1 MTRGKSDRD
10 PGLPIKLGP
19 CSNAEYDPVP
29 LSSGLREFERRARE
43 LCESTAR
50 RLGMSRRQFLR
61 SACGAA
67 TTLLVL
73 DACSREE
80 AKDAGRSPG
89 GSFEIP
95 TTATTEPE
103 AAAEAVGGEE
113 FVFDVQ
119 SHLLEYDLNR
129 AMEGANFW
137 RAFPQQSC
145 GEDDPRLCFS
155 MDHYMQSVFLES
167 DTSMAV
173 LSALPIIPEG
183 SPLSPEVM
191 LETRRLA
198 LALCEDQRILL
209 QSLATP
215 NIGSIDGALATMEL
229 AAAEHEI
236 AAWKCYTHFAPGS
249 RPWRLDDG
257 DPSLPQV
264 AEPFLAKAEELGIT
278 IVCTHKGL
286 GGEPFSS
293 PVDIGPAA
301 ARHRGINFV
310 AYHSGY
316 QAQQREGPYDET
328 QDHGVNRLITSM
340 RRAGVAPNANAF
352 AELGSTWWLVM
363 RDPDQA
369 AHLLGKL
376 LLHVG
381 EDNVLWGTD
390 SIWYGSPQDQIQA
403 FRAFQI
409 SEEYQETFG
418 YPALTDQIKAK
429 VLGVNAARLY
439 GVDPAAT
446 ACEFTRGELE
456 RIRQELPGDQ
466 QTLGPRNLS
475 EVRQVNAFHRGWP

>member
-1 MTRGKSDRD
+1 MAHDDDD

-19 CSNAEYDPVP
+19 CSNGEYDPVP
-29 LSSGLREFERRARE
+29 LTPALREFVRRARE
-43 LCESTAR
+43 LCDATAR

-67 TTLLVL
+67 TSLLVL
-73 DACSREE
+73 DACSRDE
-80 AKDAGRSPG
+80 ASDAGRSPG
-89 GSFEIP
+89 GSFDVP

-103 AAAEAVGGEE
+103 AAAEIVGGEE

-137 RAFPQQSC
+137 RAFPQQDC
-145 GEDDPRLCFS
+145 GENDPRLCFS

-173 LSALPIIPEG
+173 LSALPIVPEG

-191 LETRRLA
+191 LETKDLTV
-198 LALCEDQRILL
+198 ALCQDERILL
-209 QSLATP
+209 HSLATP
-215 NIGSIDGALATMEL
+215 NVGSIDGALAAMEV
-229 AAAEHEI
+229 AAAEHDV
-236 AAWKCYTHFAPGS
+236 AAWKCYTHFAPGA

-264 AEPFLAKAEELGIT
+264 AEPFLAKAADLGIT

-293 PVDIGPAA
+293 PADIGPAA
-301 ARHRGINFV
+301 ARHPEISFV

-316 QAQQREGPYDET
+316 QAQRREGPYDEA
-328 QDHGVNRLITSM
+328 QDHGINRLVTSM
-340 RRAGVAPNANAF
+340 RRAGVGANANAY

-363 RDPDQA
+363 RDPEQA
-369 AHLLGKL
+369 AHVLGKL

-409 SEEYQETFG
+409 SEEYQERFG
-418 YPALTDQIKAK
+418 YPALTEEIKAK
-429 VLGVNAARLY
+429 VLGLNAARLY
-439 GVDPAAT
+439 GVDPIT
-446 ACEFTRGELE
+446 DPCEFTREELE
-456 RIRQELPGDQ
+456 QIRRDLPGDQ
-466 QTLGPRNLS
+466 QVLGPRTAS
-475 EVRQVNAFHRGWP
+475 EVRQFNAFHQGWP